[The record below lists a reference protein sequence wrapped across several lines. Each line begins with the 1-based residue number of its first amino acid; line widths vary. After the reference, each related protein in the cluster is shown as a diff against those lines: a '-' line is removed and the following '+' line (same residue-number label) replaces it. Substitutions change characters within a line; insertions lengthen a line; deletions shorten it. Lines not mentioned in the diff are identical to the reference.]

1 MPSAITETLSEV
13 MPNDRCRSRWLELLG
28 KFTSADKAERGALAN
43 EGLYYVYGLYDLG
56 QISTVERDELRSVLF
71 AHDRLPL
78 LTP

>member
-13 MPNDRCRSRWLELLG
+13 MPNDRCRSRWLALLG
-28 KFTSADKAERGALAN
+28 RFTSAEKAERGALVK
-43 EGLYYVYGLYDLG
+43 EGLSYVYGLHDLG